1 MKEKEIKTEETVKPK
16 IEREG
21 YKKSK
26 LKFFIVGLLVIIA
39 IAIGLYVG
47 YKKLNNDPMS
57 IYKDAINETYKFL
70 SNEVKELEKK
80 SFKNID
86 LSNDPAVFSLNA
98 KLDSNIEGLEKFAGY
113 NYSVNGGLDLKNK
126 KLNAGVNIS
135 EDNASILSLIFSLVN
150 NNIYLQSKEL
160 YDKVIDLGTED
171 SINDVFTNFEL
182 TENPISFS
190 SDNYEYILKEMKRIL
205 INSLDK
211 DKFTMDE
218 ETIEINGKKYNAKK
232 AFYNLDKENMERTIK
247 YFKAE
252 MLKDEKLLKAISESL
267 GYTKDE
273 LKDILKKEVD
283 MSKYADTKVI
293 LYTDRFNTL
302 IAGALFIDTD
312 KVLSLECVND
322 TVIIEMNYETSDLV
336 INCEK
341 DKTTITIYD
350 NEDKVFNLVA
360 RNDKENVKMD
370 YELSTDGKT
379 YSGVIEIK
387 NIKSEKDSIKAD
399 FYFSINTSYLGET
412 ISLSLDG
419 SYSVKIGEFE
429 TLDNSNSIK
438 IEDISETESLEILI
452 KLNTILEKF
461 GLDALLGSLM

>member
-1 MKEKEIKTEETVKPK
+1 MKEEETKTEETVKPK
-16 IEREG
+16 IERGG
-21 YKKSK
+21 YKKSRI
-26 LKFFIVGLLVIIA
+26 KFFIAGLLVIVA
-39 IAIGLYVG
+39 IAIGLYIG

-70 SNEVKELEKK
+70 SNGVKEIDKQN
-80 SFKNID
+80 FKQLD
-86 LSNDPAVFSLNA
+86 FSNNPATFSLNA
-98 KLDSNIEGLEKFAGY
+98 KLDSNIKELKNFTGY
-113 NYSVNGGLDLKNK
+113 NYSINGGLDIKNK

-135 EDNASILSLIFSLVN
+135 EDNASVLSLIFSIIN
-150 NNIYLQSKEL
+150 DNMYLQSKEL

-171 SINDVFTNFEL
+171 SISDVFKDFEL
-182 TENPISFS
+182 TENPISFN
-190 SDNYEYILKEMKRIL
+190 SDNYEYILKEMKIIL

-211 DKFTMDE
+211 NKFTMDE
-218 ETIEINGKKYNAKK
+218 ETIKLNGKKYDAKK
-232 AFYNLDKENMERTIK
+232 ALYNLDKENMERTIK

-252 MLKDEKLLKAISESL
+252 ILKDEKLLKAISESL
-267 GYTKDE
+267 GYTTDE
-273 LKDILKKEVD
+273 LKNGLEKEVD
-283 MSKYADTKVI
+283 MSRYVDTKVI

-322 TVIIEMNYETSDLV
+322 TILIEMNYETSNLV

-360 RNDKENVKMD
+360 KNDKEDVKMD
-370 YELSTDGKT
+370 YELSINGNTF
-379 YSGVIEIK
+379 SGVIELK
-387 NIKSEKDSIKAD
+387 NIKDEKDSIKAD

-419 SYSVKIGEFE
+419 SYSVKIGEFD
-429 TLDNSNSIK
+429 TLDSSNSIK
-438 IEDISETESLEILI
+438 IEDINEAESLEMLV

-461 GLDALLGSLM
+461 GLKDLLSSLM